1 MLWFEIIFVT
11 IKADDT
17 KDMVQ
22 TYIIISCITAAYN
35 FQVRVRPKS
44 TKRIKASNG
53 FSTYNEVVDF

>member
-22 TYIIISCITAAYN
+22 TYIIISCITAVYN
-35 FQVRVRPKS
+35 FQVRVQPKS